1 MKCREARK
9 GGKSLSHEI
18 HSSFLLKSGSEDRR
32 LPKKLS
38 KYLLL
43 NTQKLKL
50 SLYYLYLYLS
60 CGAWAVSF
68 RKQTWL
74 VIKCRETEQK
84 STWSDVIIVFLLVD
98 ITFCG
103 LYLDIYVH
111 ISSQWMNGLSL
122 GIGCL
127 KSRFIFLTVWS
138 VCLLLNH
145 LEVANQPKKVVISEL
160 TYWIDIHLYLQQM
173 DGI

>member
-1 MKCREARK
+1 MQPVKCREARK

-18 HSSFLLKSGSEDRR
+18 YSSFLLKPGSEDRR

-50 SLYYLYLYLS
+50 SLHYLYLYLS

-84 STWSDVIIVFLLVD
+84 STWSDVIIVFLFVD

-111 ISSQWMNGLSL
+111 ISSQWLNAWMVFRW
-122 GIGCL
+122 IGCF
-127 KSRFIFLTVWS
+127 KIKVYIFNRLI
-138 VCLLLNH
+138 CL
-145 LEVANQPKKVVISEL
+145 S
-160 TYWIDIHLYLQQM
+160 TT
-173 DGI
+173 